1 MQRMLGYV
9 VIGIS
14 IYLLSCSPA
23 SIEKTYVEKVITNQ
37 GAVIEI
43 DGTRFEIPAHSVADS
58 ILIRVGKHVSA
69 RRIRVQDF
77 TLLGDSYVIQPET
90 LAFEKPIKIVISAE
104 NRNVMLGVLMNSG
117 FVPLVNSEI
126 KDEILTAQLWH
137 GGEYVMIETPAEY
150 GIIEHT
156 RAKEGLLIVSDVYVG
171 NYVEELKS
179 VLRQRGYGFPVW
191 TFRYDHRQSV
201 EDNARFLHE
210 ELKRLH
216 SEYGEFRM
224 DVVSFGV
231 GGLVTHR
238 YLTDSTYYQK
248 DISSAVVAIG
258 TPFFGSSFAD
268 INQALEAKS
277 PFRFFFIDGMGA
289 NALALVPGSDFISL
303 IQEAKHLPGFHYYDD
318 PTENKNFVSLRGQ
331 KRIQGNFAEEISG
344 DGLVSVRSSTLTPI
358 EPAVFELDHFELLED
373 AYVNEVAADFVM
385 LYREYSWPRLFSAVW
400 KGQEV
405 YAKVNDTWEREVKLH
420 LRDDTDFHVL
430 LEFNENMLHSAPQN
444 AILITNGDYDT
455 YPAWYLQARG
465 VRQDVIIVNRSLL
478 NLKDYARYLIRMGLP
493 LTISNEEMEKI
504 QHKKDAD
511 GLVTISDQLLRIL
524 LKQDTRP
531 VVFSTTV
538 FRPEQ
543 YGYPLRLSGL
553 VYQIGEPD
561 IDIVGS
567 RRLLFEEFKFDRLL
581 SRPIDSVD
589 INLQNMIVNYAA
601 IAFRLAAAFEG
612 SGEYQ
617 QAIEALRFARRFAEE
632 PASYYNE
639 AKIHLKMGQDEVA
652 DNMVDT
658 LLRVK
663 VGDVKLIKEV
673 ARMYYESGMKE
684 KAISILAAS
693 LANNPANRELADLI
707 TKYQED

>member
-1 MQRMLGYV
+1 MI
-9 VIGIS
+9 IGI
-14 IYLLSCSPA
+14 IIHLLGCSPA
-23 SIEKTYVEKVITNQ
+23 PFEKTYVEKMITNQ

-43 DGTRFEIPAHSVADS
+43 DGTRFEIPAHSIADS
-58 ILIRVGKHVSA
+58 ILIRVGKHVSGK
-69 RRIRVQDF
+69 RIRMQGF
-77 TLLGDSYVIQPET
+77 TLLGDSYVIQPDT
-90 LAFEKPIKIVISAE
+90 LVFEKPVKIVLSAG
-104 NRNVMLGVLMNSG
+104 NGNVMLGIKMNSG
-117 FVPLVNSEI
+117 FVPLVNSEFKGEMLAAHI
-126 KDEILTAQLWH
+126 YH
-137 GGEYVMIETPAEY
+137 GGEYVVIEAPIQY
-150 GIIEHT
+150 GIVEHT
-156 RAKEGLLIVSDVYVG
+156 RAKEGLLIVSDIFVG
-171 NYVEELKS
+171 NYIEELKN
-179 VLRQRGYGFPVW
+179 VLKRRGYGLPVW

-216 SEYGEFRM
+216 TEYGEFRM

-238 YLTDSTYYQK
+238 YLTDSAYYQK
-248 DISSAVVAIG
+248 DISSAVIAIG

-268 INQALEAKS
+268 VSQALEGTS
-277 PFRFFFIDGMGA
+277 PFRFFFVDGMGA
-289 NALALVPGSDFISL
+289 NAQALVPGSEFISRV
-303 IQEAKHLPGFHYYDD
+303 QETKHLPGFHYYDD

-331 KRIQGNFAEEISG
+331 KSIQGNFAEEISG
-344 DGLVSVRSSTLTPI
+344 DGLVSLRSAALTPI
-358 EPAVFELDHFELLED
+358 EPAVFELDHFELLEN

-385 LYREYSWPRLFSAVW
+385 LYRDYSWPKLFSAVW
-400 KGQEV
+400 SGQEA
-405 YAKVNDTWEREVKLH
+405 YKKVNDTWEREVKLH

-430 LEFNENMLHSAPQN
+430 LEFNENMLNSAPQN

-478 NLKDYARYLIRMGLP
+478 NLKDYARYLMQMGLP
-493 LTISNEEMEKI
+493 LTISDEEMDKI
-504 QHKKDAD
+504 RHKKDAD
-511 GLVTISDQLLRIL
+511 GLVTISDQLIQIL
-524 LKQDTRP
+524 LRQETNP

-553 VYQIGEPD
+553 VYEIGEPD
-561 IDIVGS
+561 IDIVRS

-581 SRPIDSVD
+581 SRPVDSVN
-589 INLQNMIVNYAA
+589 INLQNMVINYAA
-601 IAFRLAAAFEG
+601 IAFRLAAALED

-617 QAIEALRFARRFAEE
+617 QAIKALRFARRFAEE
-632 PASYYNE
+632 PVSYYNE
-639 AKIHLKMGQDEVA
+639 AKIYLKMGQDEVA
-652 DNMVDT
+652 DRMVDT

-663 VGDVKLIKEV
+663 VGDIKLIKEV

-693 LANNPANRELADLI
+693 LAKNPANKELADLVL
-707 TKYQED
+707 KYQEE